1 MEIMKEFILVEWN
14 KVRKYTAFWVML
26 ILYVVGV
33 LGLSLIIYEFHKES
47 IGGGRPGS
55 AQLFGSPFDYPDIW
69 QTISWISGWLFPILG
84 LLLITLITNEYTFK
98 THRQNVI
105 DGWSRDQFISV
116 KWLWVFKFSGAAA
129 VVAFLTVLLV
139 GAMSSTP
146 FSASGMENIL
156 WVFLQSVSYMAL
168 ALLVGVLI
176 RRAGLAIV
184 LYLLYTFVLMYIL
197 RHYVNE
203 IDSSA
208 QVGAYLPLT
217 LSNELIAFPFLKT
230 ALKGQLTPPP
240 PTYALV
246 IGSLVYP
253 LLMYW
258 WMIFK
263 FRKADL

>member
-1 MEIMKEFILVEWN
+1 MKEFIWVEWN

-26 ILYVVGV
+26 ILYIVGV
-33 LGLSLIIYEFHKES
+33 FGLNFIVYQFHKENLGS
-47 IGGGRPGS
+47 GRPPGT
-55 AQLFGSPFDYPDIW
+55 AQLFGSPFDYPDVW
-69 QTISWISGWLFPILG
+69 QTISWNSGWIFPILG

-105 DGWSRDQFISV
+105 DGWTRDQFISV
-116 KWLWVFKFSGAAA
+116 KWLWVFKFSGVAT
-129 VVAFLTVLLV
+129 VVAFLTSLLF
-139 GAMSSTP
+139 GAMGNTP
-146 FSASGMENIL
+146 FSASGMVNIL
-156 WVFLQSVSYMAL
+156 WVFLQSISYMAL
-168 ALLVGVLI
+168 ALLFGVLI
-176 RRAGLAIV
+176 RKAGLAIV
-184 LYLLYTFVLMYIL
+184 LYFLYTYVLMYML

-203 IDSSA
+203 IAPSA

-253 LLMYW
+253 VLIYW
-258 WMIFK
+258 WMIAK
-263 FRKADL
+263 FRKSDL